1 MQIMNHQPT
10 KKKLR
15 LGNQTDLEQDRLS
28 NLPETLIYHILS
40 LLETKDAIQTCV
52 LSKTW
57 RYHWTNIHT
66 LYFDFANFRRYESAD
81 TDHRVLFRE
90 FVLNVLIRRN
100 PFNLHK
106 LKFYCRGSIH
116 FSLVRRVFNYANSHG
131 LEHLETDIVTKFPAR
146 DLKTLKLGFGH
157 GRDFSPNLFGFA
169 TLTNLHICGVK
180 LPAKGDLFSGL
191 LNLGNLSSIDCSV
204 SIVVDFIISAPCL
217 VNLTISDFG
226 YIGKIMFRD
235 SKLVISAPKLK
246 LLNLSME
253 HQLVYPLVLSIHNCP
268 TFDQVDIHIYPT
280 HFWRKDYMRRQ
291 TLISDVIRMLEVLC
305 HVNSLT
311 ISLDLFKVS
320 V

>member
-28 NLPETLIYHILS
+28 NLPETLIYHFLS

-66 LYFDFANFRRYESAD
+66 LYFDFGNFRRYEPAD

-90 FVLNVLIRRN
+90 FVLNVLIRRK

-106 LKFYCRGSIH
+106 LKFYCRGSIQ
-116 FSLVRRVFNYANSHG
+116 FSLVRRVFYCANKHG

-146 DLKTLKLGFGH
+146 DLKTLKL
-157 GRDFSPNLFGFA
+157 
-169 TLTNLHICGVK
+169 
-180 LPAKGDLFSGL
+180 
-191 LNLGNLSSIDCSV
+191 
-204 SIVVDFIISAPCL
+204 
-217 VNLTISDFG
+217 
-226 YIGKIMFRD
+226 
-235 SKLVISAPKLK
+235 
-246 LLNLSME
+246 
-253 HQLVYPLVLSIHNCP
+253 
-268 TFDQVDIHIYPT
+268 
-280 HFWRKDYMRRQ
+280 
-291 TLISDVIRMLEVLC
+291 VLC

-311 ISLDLFKVS
+311 ISLDFLKGKFMLYRNTPDAEIKFVELNKIKKWDWIDGDRRGRAAVHFTYDLWFCTRS
-320 V
+320 SGWLIKRNVYGVYVMILRLIMMMMG